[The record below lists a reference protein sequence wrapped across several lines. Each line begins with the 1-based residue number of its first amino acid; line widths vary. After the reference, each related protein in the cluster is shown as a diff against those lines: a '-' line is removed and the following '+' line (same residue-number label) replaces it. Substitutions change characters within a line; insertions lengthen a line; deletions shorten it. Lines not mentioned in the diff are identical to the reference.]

1 MCREEGES
9 SAAVGQ
15 QERESVE
22 GGRKGGWEQDLP
34 RFVGQGK
41 EFRIILSEM
50 GATGEFETG

>member
-15 QERESVE
+15 WERESVE
-22 GGRKGGWEQDLP
+22 EDRKGGWEQDLP

-41 EFRIILSEM
+41 EFRIILSKM